1 MSDPSSDAASKKPSK
16 EYGKLTSDQFRT
28 LINHLPELR
37 NQRNEVG
44 RLLATAP
51 QEKLD
56 SILVG
61 GFSWGS
67 LYECSFAEHIALAAV
82 AFNLGPTLSRAVS
95 SADPQQYLLDNIFQA
110 DESTHPAFS
119 EQGLLGLVIS
129 VQRTILSVML
139 FQRSMSGLV
148 QDVREDG
155 NLDSFFNAIRVD
167 RTVMSCSTFS
177 DRIARAELSG
187 DKRFFLRLRNA
198 LKGPTQKHWMAY
210 CDLRY
215 SLFVLRELGFDT
227 MSDAELEQL
236 LVHTLKVYPNTP
248 GARKNLRKQYQHS
261 RKLPTT

>member
-1 MSDPSSDAASKKPSK
+1 
-16 EYGKLTSDQFRT
+16 
-28 LINHLPELR
+28 
-37 NQRNEVG
+37 
-44 RLLATAP
+44 
-51 QEKLD
+51 
-56 SILVG
+56 
-61 GFSWGS
+61 
-67 LYECSFAEHIALAAV
+67 
-82 AFNLGPTLSRAVS
+82 
-95 SADPQQYLLDNIFQA
+95 
-110 DESTHPAFS
+110 
-119 EQGLLGLVIS
+119 
-129 VQRTILSVML
+129 
-139 FQRSMSGLV
+139 MSGLV

-177 DRIARAELSG
+177 DRIARAELLG

-248 GARKNLRKQYQHS
+248 GARKNLRKHYQHS